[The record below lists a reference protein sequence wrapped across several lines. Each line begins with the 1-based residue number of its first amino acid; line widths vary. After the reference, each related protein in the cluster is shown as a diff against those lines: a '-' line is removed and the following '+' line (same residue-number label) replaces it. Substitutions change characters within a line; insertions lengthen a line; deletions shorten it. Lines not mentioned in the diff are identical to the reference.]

1 MTIYN
6 FCAGPAMLPTA
17 VMRKAQQEFCD
28 YQGLGVSVMELSH
41 RSAEYMAVAEKAEQD
56 LRELMAIPDNYA
68 VLFMHGGA
76 RGQFSAIPLN
86 LLGQGKALYLETG
99 QWSVAAA
106 EEAQKFG
113 QIDRVDLRCDN
124 DTLDLSRIPETRD
137 YAYVHYCPN
146 ETVDG
151 VALFDVPEVDA
162 PLVADLSSC
171 ILGRE
176 LDVSRFA
183 LLYAGAQ
190 KNIGPAGLTLVIVRR
205 DLLGQADPKCPAIL
219 DYALTAQHDSMYNTP
234 PTFAWYLAGEVFQW
248 LKQQGG
254 VAVMAERNRAK
265 AKKLYDFI
273 DGSRFYQN
281 RVAVRYRSEM
291 NVTFQLH
298 DAQLDQ
304 RFLAEA
310 EACGLKALKGHRL
323 VGGMRASIY
332 NAMPEAGV
340 DALVHFMDEFARTH
354 DGTGN
359 A

>member
-41 RSAEYMAVAEKAEQD
+41 RSPEYMAVAEKAEQD

-68 VLFMHGGA
+68 VLFLHGGA

-86 LLGQGKALYLETG
+86 LLGQGKALYLESG

-106 EEAQKFG
+106 TEAEKYG
-113 QIDRVDLRCDN
+113 DIERIDLRCESR
-124 DTLDLSRIPETRD
+124 TLDLSRIPADTSE

-151 VALFDVPEVDA
+151 VAMFDVPEVNA

-171 ILGRE
+171 ILGRD
-176 LDVSRFA
+176 LDVSQFA

-205 DLLGQADPKCPAIL
+205 DLLGNADSRCPAIL
-219 DYALTAQHDSMYNTP
+219 DYQLAANHDSMYNTP

-248 LKQQGG
+248 LKHQGG
-254 VAVMAERNRAK
+254 VAAMAEVNRRK
-265 AKKLYDFI
+265 ADKLYGFI
-273 DGSRFYQN
+273 DASDFYRN
-281 RVAVRYRSEM
+281 AVAPSHRSEM

-298 DAQLDQ
+298 DAQLDK

-310 EACGLKALKGHRL
+310 EAAGLKALKGHRM

-340 DALVHFMDEFARTH
+340 DALVQFMDHFARTY
-354 DGTGN
+354 G
-359 A
+359 

>member
-28 YQGLGVSVMELSH
+28 FQSLGVSVMELSH

-68 VLFMHGGA
+68 VLFLHGGA
-76 RGQFSAIPLN
+76 RGQFSAVPLN
-86 LLGQGKALYLETG
+86 LLGEGKALYLETG
-99 QWSVAAA
+99 QWSVGAANEA
-106 EEAQKFG
+106 EKFG
-113 QIDRVDLRCDN
+113 AIDRVDLRCDAQ
-124 DTLDLSRIPETRD
+124 TLDLGRIPDTSGYR
-137 YAYVHYCPN
+137 YVHYCPN

-151 VALFDVPEVDA
+151 VALYDDLPMDA

-205 DLLGQADPKCPAIL
+205 DLLGQADRRCPAIL
-219 DYALTAQHDSMYNTP
+219 DYGLNAQYDSMYNTP

-248 LKQQGG
+248 LKQHGG
-254 VAVMAERNRAK
+254 VAAMAELNRAK
-265 AKKLYDFI
+265 AKRLYDFI
-273 DGSRFYQN
+273 DASDFYSN
-281 RVAVRYRSEM
+281 AVAPRHRSEM
-291 NVTFQLH
+291 NVTFQLA
-298 DAQLDQ
+298 DAELDK

-310 EACGLKALKGHRL
+310 EAAGLRALKGHRL

-332 NAMPEAGV
+332 NAMPMAGIE
-340 DALVHFMDEFARTH
+340 ALVQFMAEFERSH
-354 DGTGN
+354 R
-359 A
+359 